1 MTVREIMTRDPRV
14 VGTDESIRHVAQILS
29 DEEIGAVI
37 VRDQQNLQGL
47 ITDRDIATQ
56 VAAKGMDV
64 DVTRAGDLLFS
75 GEVIT
80 IGADEPIE
88 TAIESMKQHAVR
100 RLPVVDG
107 PDLVGIVSQG
117 DIAAYAPEAR
127 VGGMVEAISLAPA
140 NTGRG

>member
-1 MTVREIMTRDPRV
+1 MTRDPRV
-14 VGTDESIRHVAQILS
+14 VGADESIRNVAQILS

-37 VRDQQNLQGL
+37 VQDREDLQGL

-75 GEVIT
+75 GDVIT
-80 IGADEPIE
+80 VGPDEPIE

-107 PDLVGIVSQG
+107 SELVGIVSQG
-117 DIAAYAPEAR
+117 DIAAHVPGAR